1 METAVPATRARAWLF
16 NSDRQG
22 KRVTRRCLTE
32 IADPFQYGLKNRTE
46 KWGVPLLMLPRAMTT
61 RAGETSSWSN
71 ISRMPNPTRWWRSCR
86 PGSQHASWWRWGT
99 RSGVPAALGESIS
112 LLPERSARGP
122 DVCAHVSLF
131 PIFRAS
137 LPQPAPLAGDAHA
150 GTGNRFSAVYQRLAE
165 G

>member
-1 METAVPATRARAWLF
+1 MDTAVPATRARAWLF

-71 ISRMPNPTRWWRSCR
+71 ISGCQTP
-86 PGSQHASWWRWGT
+86 PGGGDPAGPGASTHPG
-99 RSGVPAALGESIS
+99 GDG
-112 LLPERSARGP
+112 GQG
-122 DVCAHVSLF
+122 
-131 PIFRAS
+131 
-137 LPQPAPLAGDAHA
+137 QP
-150 GTGNRFSAVYQRLAE
+150 
-165 G
+165 

>member
-1 METAVPATRARAWLF
+1 MNAFVEHHKNSLQFGYRGLDRMRLNGWRQPFQPRERGLGFF

-71 ISRMPNPTRWWRSCR
+71 ISGCQTP
-86 PGSQHASWWRWGT
+86 PGG
-99 RSGVPAALGESIS
+99 
-112 LLPERSARGP
+112 
-122 DVCAHVSLF
+122 
-131 PIFRAS
+131 
-137 LPQPAPLAGDAHA
+137 GDP
-150 GTGNRFSAVYQRLAE
+150 
-165 G
+165 